1 MTLTAM
7 GIDMNTLGPII
18 NLGAVGV
25 MLVIL
30 GYWYVQKDK
39 KYEQRIDDRIAAE
52 MQFRKEQAE
61 QGEKYRVAMEKI
73 GQVFD
78 AVLKAMP
85 KGGP

>member
-52 MQFRKEQAE
+52 AQFRKEQAE
-61 QGEKYRVAMEKI
+61 QQEKYRSAMEKF
-73 GQVFD
+73 GLVLD
-78 AVLKAMP
+78 AVLKSMP
-85 KGGP
+85 KGGA